1 MSDTDYG
8 ERIAEESV
16 RFERLLPGP
25 IERVWAFLTESDKRA
40 QWLAPGTMEPRVG
53 STFALHFHNTEL
65 TPDRTLPSERF
76 RQYDGSF
83 TTQHQVRRCE
93 PPHLLAWTWGG
104 GNEAPSEVTFE
115 LSEAGEQVRLV
126 VTHRRLA
133 DDGTM
138 VNVAS
143 GWHTHLGILAEVLH
157 GQPPAPFWPTFERL
171 EEEYRQRITSSSN
184 GVEGAVP

>member
-40 QWLAPGTMEPRVG
+40 QWLAPGTMEPRAG

-76 RQYDGSF
+76 RQFDGSF
-83 TTQHQVRRCE
+83 TTQHQVLRCE

-115 LSEAGEQVRLV
+115 LSESGEQVRLV

-171 EEEYRQRITSSSN
+171 EEEYRCCIMSPRN
-184 GVEGAVP
+184 

>member
-1 MSDTDYG
+1 MDDTDYG

-40 QWLAPGTMEPRVG
+40 QWLAPGTMEPRAG

-83 TTQHQVRRCE
+83 TTQHQVLRCE
-93 PPHLLAWTWGG
+93 PPHLLVWTWGG

-138 VNVAS
+138 VNVAG
-143 GWHTHLGILAEVLH
+143 GWHTHLGILADVLH

-171 EEEYRQRITSSSN
+171 EEEYRCRITSPRN
-184 GVEGAVP
+184 